1 MQQRFLQFKIAALFL
16 GLMTTTLYAQVP
28 GTPYLMPSE
37 IAPPPT
43 PLVIQSTGTYTTS
56 TGITVTATGSSGLTT
71 YGYYTSGSCTA
82 SGLWSSSTGA
92 GNLDLSLSSPVTG
105 TLTLHASAMSVVG
118 TATEYFRVLQNGS
131 TYLTPTIV
139 TNCDVAYRSGNSI
152 EATSGNDGAE
162 VTYNLVNATA
172 ITVDWEGGGN
182 GSIFHVVLSS
192 P

>member
-1 MQQRFLQFKIAALFL
+1 MI
-16 GLMTTTLYAQVP
+16 TTLYAQVP
-28 GTPYLMPSE
+28 GTPYLMPAG

-71 YGYYTSGSCTA
+71 YGSYTSGSCTA

-118 TATEYFRVLQNGS
+118 TAIEYVRVLQNGS

-139 TNCDVAYRSGNSI
+139 TNCDVAYGSGNSV

-172 ITVDWEGGGN
+172 ITVDWESGGN